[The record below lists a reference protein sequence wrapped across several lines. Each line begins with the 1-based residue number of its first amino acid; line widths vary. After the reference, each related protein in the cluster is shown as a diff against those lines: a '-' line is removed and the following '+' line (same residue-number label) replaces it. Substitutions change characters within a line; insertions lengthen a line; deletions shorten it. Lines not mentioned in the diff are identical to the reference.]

1 MRLAF
6 RATKVPLG
14 GTRHV
19 GQPRKWMVLLSNLN
33 LDVVYRRQE
42 VLQLV
47 EAEVEQVQLEVD
59 FSFD

>member
-14 GTRHV
+14 GTGHV
-19 GQPRKWMVLLSNLN
+19 GQPHKWMILLSNLN

-47 EAEVEQVQLEVD
+47 EAEVEQVQLEVN